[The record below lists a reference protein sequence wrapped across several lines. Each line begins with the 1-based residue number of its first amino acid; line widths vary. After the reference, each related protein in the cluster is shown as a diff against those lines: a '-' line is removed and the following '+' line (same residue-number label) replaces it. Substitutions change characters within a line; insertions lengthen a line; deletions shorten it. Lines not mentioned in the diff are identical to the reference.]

1 MYSYYTAILWIIIL
15 SLSINTAI
23 FYLTYPSSPDKLPL
37 GLLNVYYQGRVI
49 MIEEIPEGWV
59 LVGPEGR
66 LMVPEQ
72 DNITPKLAMLFEAQC
87 EGNSVNEIVKKFGY
101 SKQRYYQL
109 LHLYQEKGAS
119 ALQNQK
125 RGPKSNYRRTGE
137 NIRQIIRH
145 RFLDP
150 NASPEVIAQKM
161 RQSDIQISIRSV
173 QRVIQD
179 FGLQKKTL

>member
-1 MYSYYTAILWIIIL
+1 LISILY
-15 SLSINTAI
+15 LSIQTAI
-23 FYLTYPSSPDKLPL
+23 FYLTFPSSPDKLPL
-37 GLLNVYYQGRVI
+37 DLLNVYYQGRVI
-49 MIEEIPEGWV
+49 MIEQIPQGWV
-59 LVGPEGR
+59 LVGPQGR

-72 DNITPKLAMLFEAQC
+72 DDITPKLAMLFEAQC
-87 EGNSVNEIVKKFGY
+87 EGNCVSEIVKKFGY

-109 LHLYQEKGAS
+109 LRLYQEKGAS

-173 QRVIQD
+173 ERVIQD
-179 FGLQKKTL
+179 YGLQKKTL

>member
-1 MYSYYTAILWIIIL
+1 
-15 SLSINTAI
+15 
-23 FYLTYPSSPDKLPL
+23 
-37 GLLNVYYQGRVI
+37 
-49 MIEEIPEGWV
+49 MIEEIPDGWV

-72 DNITPKLAMLFEAQC
+72 DDITPKLAMLFEAQC
-87 EGNSVNEIVKKFGY
+87 EGISVSEIVKKFGY

-109 LHLYQEKGAS
+109 LHLYQEKGAG

-145 RFLDP
+145 RFLDS

-173 QRVIQD
+173 ERVIQD
-179 FGLQKKTL
+179 YGLQKKTL

>member
-1 MYSYYTAILWIIIL
+1 MLP
-15 SLSINTAI
+15 LSIETAI
-23 FYLTYPSSPDKLPL
+23 FYLTYSSSSDKLPL
-37 GLLNVYYQGRVI
+37 GLLNIYYQGRVI
-49 MIEEIPEGWV
+49 MIEEIPDGWV

-72 DNITPKLAMLFEAQC
+72 DDITPKLAMLFEAQC
-87 EGNSVNEIVKKFGY
+87 EGNSVSEIVKKFGY

-109 LHLYQEKGAS
+109 LHLYQEKGAG

-145 RFLDP
+145 RFLDS

-173 QRVIQD
+173 ERVIQD
-179 FGLQKKTL
+179 YGLQKKTL